1 MIYRRQCHDTERVKQ
16 TADWRST
23 KRQNRS
29 GDKTASVLVTR
40 SVMHPK
46 YHKTVKR
53 FKKYLVHD
61 EKNELNVGDSVIAV
75 ECRPLSKTKSFRLKT
90 ILATGVK

>member
-1 MIYRRQCHDTERVKQ
+1 MSTHKREIQGVVVK
-16 TADWRST
+16 
-23 KRQNRS
+23 RS
-29 GDKTASVLVTR
+29 GDKTVSVLVTR
-40 SVMHPK
+40 QVLHPR

-61 EKNELNVGDSVIAV
+61 ERNEVNVGDEVIAI

-90 ILATGVK
+90 IVATGVK

>member
-1 MIYRRQCHDTERVKQ
+1 MTHKREIQGVVVK
-16 TADWRST
+16 
-23 KRQNRS
+23 RS
-29 GDKTASVLVTR
+29 GEKTASVLVTR

-53 FKKYLVHD
+53 FKKYLIHD
-61 EKNELNVGDSVIAV
+61 EKSELNVGDSVIAI

-90 ILATGVK
+90 IVATGVK

>member
-1 MIYRRQCHDTERVKQ
+1 MTHKREIQGVVVK
-16 TADWRST
+16 
-23 KRQNRS
+23 KS

-40 SVMHPK
+40 QVIHPR

-61 EKNELNVGDSVIAV
+61 ERNELNVGDTVVAI

-90 ILATGVK
+90 IVATGVK

>member
-1 MIYRRQCHDTERVKQ
+1 MTHKREIQGVVVK
-16 TADWRST
+16 
-23 KRQNRS
+23 KS

-40 SVMHPK
+40 QVIHPR

-61 EKNELNVGDSVIAV
+61 ERNELNEGDTVIAI

-90 ILATGVK
+90 IVATGVK